1 MRLLVDSA
9 SLWYRAFYG
18 MPETLQSPSGEP
30 INAIK
35 GFFDGLST
43 IVGRYR
49 PTEIALCLD
58 ADWRPGW
65 RVELFPAYKAN
76 RLDEDGDE
84 EEPDLLTPQIEPLL
98 NVARLAG
105 LSIIEADAQEADDVI
120 ASLAMKA
127 PSDVRVMTGDRDLF
141 QLIRYSNLIRIIYLA
156 KGIQNHDLVDG
167 AYIEKRYGIPA
178 HRYHLFA
185 AIRGDA
191 SDGLPG
197 IRGIGE
203 KGAAEI
209 VSIFDSM
216 EEVMD
221 AAENSDPR
229 LRPLHQRKLLAD
241 RDYAQIAEQLVT
253 CRTDLEL
260 NQEGLD
266 SWRDRADLLSLRKL
280 GKDLGLGNTLERLV
294 ATLDLR

>member
-18 MPETLQSPSGEP
+18 MPDSLQGPEGQP

-35 GFFDGLST
+35 GFFEGLST
-43 IVGRYR
+43 IVARYR
-49 PTEIALCLD
+49 PDEIAICLD

-76 RLDEDGDE
+76 RIDEEGQE

-98 NVARLAG
+98 HVAKLAG
-105 LSIIEADAQEADDVI
+105 LSIIEDEAQEADDVI
-120 ASLAMKA
+120 ASLAVKA
-127 PSDVRVMTGDRDLF
+127 DSEVRVMTGDRDLF
-141 QLIRYSNLIRIIYLA
+141 QLIRHSELIRIIYLA

-167 AYIEKRYGIPA
+167 LYIEKRYGIPGN
-178 HRYHLFA
+178 RYHLFA

-197 IRGIGE
+197 IKGIGE

-209 VSIFDSM
+209 ARIFDSM
-216 EEVMD
+216 EEVLS
-221 AAENSDPR
+221 AAESSDPR
-229 LRPLHQRKLLAD
+229 LRALHQKKILAD
-241 RDYAQIAEQLVT
+241 REYAQIAEEIVT
-253 CRTDLEL
+253 CRTDLDLDDGQL
-260 NQEGLD
+260 NC
-266 SWRDRADLLSLRKL
+266 WRERADLISLRKYC
-280 GKDLGLGNTLERLV
+280 KELGLGNTVERLV
-294 ATLDLR
+294 ATLDIK

>member
-18 MPETLQSPSGEP
+18 MPDSLQGPEGQP

-35 GFFDGLST
+35 GFFEGLST
-43 IVGRYR
+43 IVARYR
-49 PTEIALCLD
+49 PNEIAICLD

-76 RLDEDGDE
+76 RIDEEGQE

-98 NVARLAG
+98 HIARLAG
-105 LSIIEADAQEADDVI
+105 LSIIESEAQEADDVI
-120 ASLAMKA
+120 ASLAVKA
-127 PSDVRVMTGDRDLF
+127 NTEVRVMTGDRDLF
-141 QLIRYSNLIRIIYLA
+141 QLIRHSELIRIIYLA

-167 AYIEKRYGIPA
+167 LYIEKRYGIPGN
-178 HRYHLFA
+178 RYHLFA

-197 IRGIGE
+197 IKGIGE

-209 VSIFDSM
+209 ARIFDSM
-216 EEVMD
+216 EEVLS
-221 AAENSDPR
+221 AAETSDPR
-229 LRPLHQRKLLAD
+229 LRALHQKKILAD
-241 RDYAQIAEQLVT
+241 REYAQIAEQIVT
-253 CRTDLEL
+253 CRTDLD
-260 NQEGLD
+260 LD
-266 SWRDRADLLSLRKL
+266 DGQLHSWRERADLISLRKYC
-280 GKDLGLGNTLERLV
+280 KDLGLGNTVERLV
-294 ATLDLR
+294 ATLDIK